1 MYTDTI
7 PIVLLRIRIMSFY
20 KVSNL
25 EKNYG
30 NKSKNITTK
39 EVNMAFNKMQ
49 RIANLFAK
57 SILS

>member
-1 MYTDTI
+1 
-7 PIVLLRIRIMSFY
+7 MSFY